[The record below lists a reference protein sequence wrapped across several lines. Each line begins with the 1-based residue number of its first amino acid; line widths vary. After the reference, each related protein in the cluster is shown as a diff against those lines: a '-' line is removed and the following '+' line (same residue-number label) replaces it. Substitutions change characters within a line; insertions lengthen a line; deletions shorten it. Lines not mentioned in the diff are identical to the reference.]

1 MEELPAIPSIL
12 LQTFPLEA
20 YLRNLSNKLTDNINA
35 LHSSVVGMQV
45 EVKSCSTMI
54 TNIRQFLRRQ
64 ALLELQEKIVEGCI
78 TLQEGVSIESLLP
91 GFLREDLTIAG
102 GEVSVLVGYQ
112 SGEAQSQDD
121 NELGDT
127 RSFMEK
133 VNMERA
139 ERHRRKKEWE
149 QKAHQQNEESRKQ
162 LEQMCEALKV
172 SQKRYMDE
180 LERITAWL
188 LPSPAVDEEDE
199 VLCSGGSSHRHS
211 ETGRDNN
218 ELQEILR
225 SAPLL
230 VEFRR
235 VILRD
240 MMDRLGEAR
249 DEQSM
254 NLGNSIASLRDEL
267 RKEMGCCS
275 SIAAAG
281 GAGAGGGGGNGEV
294 ERRLRTFDRNYMQR
308 GEVVATLQDKAD
320 VVTVAQKVDKAYVSD
335 LEKRLLERIADL
347 EERLTIYEVE
357 RTEFRRILRS
367 VVDVHRHGEDV
378 KSSNDR
384 SIHRSRHAAGRGGD
398 GGATQTPGILPN
410 FVVVDEAIEPRHGR
424 EFQQSAVP
432 EPRAL
437 RRPPASRTKQSSD
450 FESSPVS
457 VRQQQQQQQALQQQ
471 PPSGTADAAV
481 DVERQLVGLTVNQEA
496 YANYVSRELNRR
508 VVESLPPLPYERWR
522 G

>member
-1 MEELPAIPSIL
+1 MSHSMEELPAIPSIL

-20 YLRNLSNKLTDNINA
+20 YLRSLCNKLTDNINA
-35 LHSSVVGMQV
+35 LHCSVVGLQG
-45 EVKSCSTMI
+45 EVKSCSTMV
-54 TNIRQFLRRQ
+54 TDIRQFLRQQ
-64 ALLELQEKIVEGCI
+64 ALLELREKIVEGCI
-78 TLQEGVSIESLLP
+78 TLQEGVSVESLLP
-91 GFLREDLTIAG
+91 GFLRDDLTIVG
-102 GEVSVLVGYQ
+102 GEVSALVGHQ
-112 SGEAQSQDD
+112 FGEAQGQGD
-121 NELGDT
+121 NELGDM

-133 VNMERA
+133 VGMERA
-139 ERHRRKKEWE
+139 ERSRRKEEWE

-162 LEQMCEALKV
+162 LEQMCEALQV
-172 SQKRYMDE
+172 SQKQYMDE

-188 LPSPAVDEEDE
+188 LPSPTVDEEDE
-199 VLCSGGSSHRHS
+199 ALRSGGSSHRNS
-211 ETGRDNN
+211 ETVKDNS
-218 ELQEILR
+218 ELQDILR

-235 VILRD
+235 VILCD

-275 SIAAAG
+275 SIVAAG
-281 GAGAGGGGGNGEV
+281 GVGAGGGGSGEV
-294 ERRLRTFDRNYMQR
+294 ERRLKAFDRNYMQR

-320 VVTVAQKVDKAYVSD
+320 LATVAQKVDKAYVSD

-347 EERLTIYEVE
+347 EERLTIYEAE
-357 RTEFRRILRS
+357 RVEFRRILRS
-367 VVDVHRHGEDV
+367 VVDVHRRGEDV
-378 KSSNDR
+378 RNGNDR
-384 SIHRSRHAAGRGGD
+384 SIHSSRHASGRGGD
-398 GGATQTPGILPN
+398 NGATQTARILPN

-432 EPRAL
+432 EPRAP
-437 RRPPASRTKQSSD
+437 RRPPASRAKQSSD
-450 FESSPVS
+450 FKSSPVS
-457 VRQQQQQQQALQQQ
+457 ARQQQQRQH
-471 PPSGTADAAV
+471 PPSDTADAAV

-496 YANYVSRELNRR
+496 YANYVSRGLNRR